1 MDATFDKLSGSN
13 EKIVY
18 VRSVLV
24 ADLPD
29 DVKKQA
35 GGAHELF
42 AVHNEEGVRMA
53 IVGNRSM
60 AFALA
65 REYDFTPVNVH

>member
-1 MDATFDKLSGSN
+1 MSAVEKAPEGDQKL
-13 EKIVY
+13 VY

-35 GGAHELF
+35 GGAEHLY
-42 AVHNEEGVRMA
+42 AVHNEDGARMA
-53 IVGNRSM
+53 LVANRSM

-65 REYDFTPVNVH
+65 REHDLAPVNVH